1 MRWYLAT
8 LFFWCGAPR
17 IAHDHGEKESLH
29 RLIQQWF
36 GLSYIKKVFSF
47 FGNPSMTDCVPLV
60 IRSLFAVQLMNE
72 TGGAKWHA
80 TQIIYLNR
88 LILFTELTQ

>member
-1 MRWYLAT
+1 MFLSDNHLLSNYRDS
-8 LFFWCGAPR
+8 R
-17 IAHDHGEKESLH
+17 
-29 RLIQQWF
+29 RLIKQWF
-36 GLSYIKKVFSF
+36 GLSYKKGLLILWKSQHD
-47 FGNPSMTDCVPLV
+47 NDCVPLV

-72 TGGAKWHA
+72 TDGAKWHA